1 MKLRRV
7 RQVALGVGLLLVG
20 QYLAAQEPRGRSAP
34 TRPSS
39 SPRVEVPPPTPPAN
53 KAVAAPAVP
62 APVGRKQATTTRFPD
77 PEWVN
82 ITTAARRLGLKLDWK
97 VRGREAILTDKATRL
112 EVAADRIEVDLNG
125 QRVFLGQALLPRGGE
140 LFVTKIDLERC
151 LVPVV
156 RPALIGSVK
165 RRPQVIVIDPGHG
178 GPDKGMINERLNV
191 FEKTFTLDTSQRL
204 KKILEARGWKVVV
217 TRNDDRQLKPSKAD
231 DLRRRAEIAVEVEAD
246 VFVSVHFN
254 AVEDQVEKVRGLEV
268 FRFTPQHQP
277 PISRAMRRLDD
288 AQLSPGNGNDAWN
301 SLLAHSIQNAMLTR
315 LKLEDRGFKH
325 ERFAVLRLVSC
336 PAVLI
341 EGGFMSNMSEAKQIA
356 TPAYR
361 QRLAEAIADGLS
373 DYRSTLEKLRTTGK
387 AATP

>member
-1 MKLRRV
+1 
-7 RQVALGVGLLLVG
+7 
-20 QYLAAQEPRGRSAP
+20 
-34 TRPSS
+34 
-39 SPRVEVPPPTPPAN
+39 
-53 KAVAAPAVP
+53 
-62 APVGRKQATTTRFPD
+62 
-77 PEWVN
+77 
-82 ITTAARRLGLKLDWK
+82 
-97 VRGREAILTDKATRL
+97 
-112 EVAADRIEVDLNG
+112 
-125 QRVFLGQALLPRGGE
+125 
-140 LFVTKIDLERC
+140 
-151 LVPVV
+151 
-156 RPALIGSVK
+156 
-165 RRPQVIVIDPGHG
+165 
-178 GPDKGMINERLNV
+178 MINERLNL

-204 KKILEARGWKVVV
+204 KKILEARGWKVVL

-231 DLRRRAEIAVEVEAD
+231 DLRRRAEIADEVEAD

-277 PISRAMRRLDD
+277 PISRAMRRIDD

-373 DYRSTLEKLRTTGK
+373 DYRSTLEKLRTAGK
-387 AATP
+387 GASP